1 MIFFFLKCDLIR
13 RFSNRQLRRYIKP
26 RRNQKE
32 EKRKLKREDSLS
44 LIFFV
49 GSFYKIVSI
58 LQS

>member
-1 MIFFFLKCDLIR
+1 MIR
-13 RFSNRQLRRYIKP
+13 RFLKRQLQRYIKP
-26 RRNQKE
+26 KRNQKE
-32 EKRKLKREDSLS
+32 EKRRLKREDSLS